1 MIKASQVKE
10 LRERTGAGMME
21 CKRALE
27 ASQGD
32 IEAAITA
39 MRKAGQ
45 AKAAK
50 KAGRIAA
57 EGVIAIKVSPDRKQ
71 AIMVE
76 VNCETDFVARDN
88 NFLEFVNIVVTD
100 SLAATVTKLDDL
112 LTLKTITQLR
122 AELVAKIGE
131 NIDIRRLQ
139 WYETNGIIGSYVH
152 SNKRIGVL
160 VELAQAT
167 PELAKDISMHI
178 AASKPL
184 VVLPEEV
191 PQELLAQEEEIY
203 LAQVQATG
211 KPPEILKKMVAGRMQ
226 KFIAE
231 MTLVQQPFV
240 KNADLT
246 VGALL
251 QQAKTEVRRFV
262 RFAVGEGVAKKSVD
276 FAAEVKA
283 QVAKR

>member
-1 MIKASQVKE
+1 MITASQVKE
-10 LRERTGAGMME
+10 LRKRTGAGMME

-27 ASQGD
+27 VSQGD

-45 AKAAK
+45 AKVAK

-57 EGVIAIKVSPDRKQ
+57 EGVIAIKVSPDSKQ

-76 VNCETDFVARDN
+76 VNCETDFVARDHS
-88 NFLEFVNIVVTD
+88 FLEFVDVVVTD
-100 SLAATVTKLDDL
+100 GLAAAVTKLDDL
-112 LTLKTITQLR
+112 LALKSITQMR
-122 AELVAKIGE
+122 EDLVAKIGE
-131 NIDIRRLQ
+131 NIDIRRMQ
-139 WYETNGIIGSYVH
+139 WYEANGIIGSYVH

-184 VVLPEEV
+184 VVLPEEI
-191 PQELLAQEEEIY
+191 PQELLAQEEEIC
-203 LAQVQATG
+203 LAQVPSG
-211 KPPEILKKMVAGRMQ
+211 KSPEILKKMVAGRMQ

-231 MTLVQQPFV
+231 ITLIQQPFV
-240 KNADLT
+240 KNTDLT
-246 VGALL
+246 VGTLL
-251 QQAKTEVRRFV
+251 QQAKTDVRRFV
-262 RFAVGEGVAKKSVD
+262 RFAVGEGITKKTVD

-283 QVAKR
+283 QVATR